1 MREKRATRQEVIVLM
16 RELMGLPPVDAETL
30 AGTKKVEE
38 KKDEKKPDAAA
49 PAAGAA
55 N

>member
-1 MREKRATRQEVIVLM
+1 M
-16 RELMGLPPVDAETL
+16 RELMGLPPADAETL

-49 PAAGAA
+49 PAAAAAA